1 MQDLN
6 VTCIGGGHGLGHLLE
21 IINDFESINVTGIV
35 ITTDNGGSTGRLREN
50 CDTISWGD
58 IRYCLSKL
66 SKKVTTKQHVTAAL
80 LFEYRFD
87 NLGDLSGHSLGNLM
101 FCAID
106 SLCMRPTEAVKVMQE
121 YLGIETNIL
130 PMSDHVT
137 QLISYS
143 GDLCHVGEVAVDD
156 YAVQGITKL
165 ELAPKVKPSEEVLDA
180 LKNTDVLFLGPGSF
194 YTSTLPSLLMSDVI
208 DSINS
213 NNKLKIYY
221 IANVESEFNLNQG
234 GVDTYD
240 EIHNQLE
247 FIKGLGLTKT
257 IHSLIPSHRLYPSI
271 NLCEPYTIADL
282 PADSSGKHHERYYRD
297 QLVEVLKFN

>member
-1 MQDLN
+1 
-6 VTCIGGGHGLGHLLE
+6 
-21 IINDFESINVTGIV
+21 
-35 ITTDNGGSTGRLREN
+35 
-50 CDTISWGD
+50 
-58 IRYCLSKL
+58 
-66 SKKVTTKQHVTAAL
+66 
-80 LFEYRFD
+80 
-87 NLGDLSGHSLGNLM
+87 M

-213 NNKLKIYY
+213 NNKLKIY
-221 IANVESEFNLNQG
+221 
-234 GVDTYD
+234 
-240 EIHNQLE
+240 
-247 FIKGLGLTKT
+247 
-257 IHSLIPSHRLYPSI
+257 
-271 NLCEPYTIADL
+271 
-282 PADSSGKHHERYYRD
+282 
-297 QLVEVLKFN
+297 